1 MRRNSTF
8 HSLRIR
14 RRPFHAWILWL
25 AWVLWIGF
33 WLEVTIGSY
42 RESEPR
48 AYAIG
53 LVVLLVSLLAG
64 FHVWLI
70 GHLRHGSGR

>member
-1 MRRNSTF
+1 MSGNTSF
-8 HSLRIR
+8 HFLRAR
-14 RRPFHAWILWL
+14 KRPLYAWILWL
-25 AWVLWIGF
+25 VWILWIGF

-64 FHVWLI
+64 FHVWLV
-70 GHLRHGSGR
+70 GHLRHRSGR